1 MFVAA
6 DFSLVMGRKPV
17 PGATQISPGEQHE
30 EIRSHTGPILARQT
44 AFPAEKIAYK
54 YFLH

>member
-44 AFPAEKIAYK
+44 AFPAEKIAYN
-54 YFLH
+54 